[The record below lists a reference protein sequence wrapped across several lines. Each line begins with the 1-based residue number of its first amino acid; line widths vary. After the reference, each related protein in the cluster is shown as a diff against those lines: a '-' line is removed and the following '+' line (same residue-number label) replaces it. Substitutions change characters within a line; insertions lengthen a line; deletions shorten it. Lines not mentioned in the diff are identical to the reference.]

1 MNKPK
6 VAVIGAGNGAYAVV
20 GHLGMQGFS
29 TRLYNKFEEEIVH
42 IREQGGVTVE
52 GVVEGFGPLEL
63 ATTDPEPVIS
73 WADVIMVVVPAF
85 VHRFLAETMA
95 PYLRDGQII
104 VLHPGRTGGSLEFAN
119 VLQEKGVKAR
129 VHIAEAQTLVYACRI
144 SGPARV
150 RIGGVKQRLALAAF
164 PAVETALVLETLN
177 IIYPQFY
184 AVDNVL
190 EIGFQNV
197 GAVFQPGIE
206 TLNATAIEAGQAG
219 DLYGITPSVGR
230 VLEAVDRERL
240 AVARAF
246 GVEIDSAREWL
257 IRSYGITG
265 DTIYE
270 CLRNNKAYAG
280 IKSPTSLKNC
290 NSLDDIP
297 SGLVPLASL
306 GQLAGIPT
314 PTSRAI
320 IDLGSI
326 LLGRDYWTEG
336 RTVKRLGLEGMTIE
350 EIREF
355 VRTGTRVGDAD

>member
-6 VAVIGAGNGAYAVV
+6 VAIIGAGNGAHATV

-29 TRLYNKFEEEIVH
+29 TRLYNKFEEEIIH
-42 IREQGGVTVE
+42 IREQGGVTIE
-52 GVVEGFGPLEL
+52 GVIEGFGPVKL

-73 WADVIMVVVPAF
+73 WADVIIVVVPAF
-85 VHRFLAETMA
+85 VHRFLAETFT
-95 PYLRDGQII
+95 PYLRDGQVII
-104 VLHPGRTGGSLEFAN
+104 LHPGRTGGSLEFAG

-129 VHIAEAQTLVYACRI
+129 VHIAEAQSLVYACRT

-150 RIGGVKQRLALAAF
+150 RIGGIKQHLALAAF
-164 PAVETALVLETLN
+164 PAVETPLVLETLN
-177 IIYPQFY
+177 NIYPQFF
-184 AVDNVL
+184 AVDSVL

-219 DLYGITPSVGR
+219 NLYGITPSVGR
-230 VLEAVDRERL
+230 VLETVDRERL

-246 GVEIDSAREWL
+246 GVELDSAREWL
-257 IRSYGITG
+257 IKSYQGVTG
-265 DTIYE
+265 DTLYE
-270 CLRNNKAYAG
+270 CLRSNKAYVG

-306 GQLAGIPT
+306 GKLAGIPT
-314 PTSRAI
+314 PASRAI
-320 IDLGSI
+320 IDIGSI
-326 LLGRDYWTEG
+326 LLDRDYWAEG

-355 VRTGTRVGDAD
+355 VRTGTKG